1 MEDIASKSREEL
13 VEEIFRLRM
22 ECDVRLAREEA
33 LEAQI
38 RNLGQDPVKH
48 TFLDPAWSPEE
59 LEEPAIAV
67 GQTARQT

>member
-22 ECDVRLAREEA
+22 ECDVRLAHEEA
-33 LEAQI
+33 LEEQL
-38 RNLGQDPVKH
+38 RNLEQDPVKH

-59 LEEPAIAV
+59 MEEPA
-67 GQTARQT
+67 TAIG